1 MRTQINAQLD
11 RDQVH
16 TKRINS
22 IKKAILNDPSNIKL
36 KQRLSNTLNEDK
48 REREM
53 LLNIAK
59 TGDQCASCRTRVLSV
74 METAVQHG
82 FEEKRLPEYMSS
94 FCEVR
99 LAITGKS
106 KNTKRCRICSVDD
119 ISTTF
124 PSIKPPPRSP
134 SRSSLSK
141 SPKQTH
147 L

>member
-82 FEEKRLPEYMSS
+82 FEEKRLPDYMSS

-106 KNTKRCRICSVDD
+106 KKLQAMQDMQCR
-119 ISTTF
+119 
-124 PSIKPPPRSP
+124 
-134 SRSSLSK
+134 
-141 SPKQTH
+141 
-147 L
+147 